1 MDNKIVVISRPD
13 CKYCSLTKDFF
24 SDLGVEITEI
34 NLNPDEVNY
43 RKKRNELFK
52 FYNHNSYP
60 IIVIDNKLL
69 GGYNELI
76 YAYDTLK
83 LHDMCIKIN
92 IEIPYDF

>member
-1 MDNKIVVISRPD
+1 
-13 CKYCSLTKDFF
+13 
-24 SDLGVEITEI
+24 VEITEI

-69 GGYNELI
+69 GVF
-76 YAYDTLK
+76 
-83 LHDMCIKIN
+83 KIQG
-92 IEIPYDF
+92 IC